1 MEPNLPASLLAPPDP
16 VNPEEG
22 NPLGESLI
30 DPPSIQGEQPKP
42 TAAQARRAARQAA
55 IAGQSPATGDAKA
68 TGKAMPVTAGKRYK
82 VSLPGV
88 PEAEVEAPDSYEA
101 YQEYKRVQ
109 GIVNTIH
116 EPIIREIQ

>member
-1 MEPNLPASLLAPPDP
+1 MEPNLPANLLAPLDP
-16 VNPEEG
+16 VNPEEE
-22 NPLGESLI
+22 NPLDELPVVH
-30 DPPSIQGEQPKP
+30 PPIQGEQPKP

-55 IAGQSPATGDAKA
+55 VAAQSPV
-68 TGKAMPVTAGKRYK
+68 TGKAMPMTAGKRYK